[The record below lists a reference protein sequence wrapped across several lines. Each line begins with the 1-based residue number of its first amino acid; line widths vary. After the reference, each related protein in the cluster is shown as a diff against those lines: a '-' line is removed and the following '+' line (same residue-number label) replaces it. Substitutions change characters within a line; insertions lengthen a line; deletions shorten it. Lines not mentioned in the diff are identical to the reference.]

1 MTTDGQHI
9 RKGIIIILPGK
20 KNKKNKI
27 FFERILYPLTKSS
40 VISL

>member
-20 KNKKNKI
+20 KTRKTK
-27 FFERILYPLTKSS
+27 FFLKEFCTL
-40 VISL
+40 

>member
-9 RKGIIIILPGK
+9 RKGIIFFLK
-20 KNKKNKI
+20 KNKKKQN
-27 FFERILYPLTKSS
+27 FFERILYPLSKSS

>member
-9 RKGIIIILPGK
+9 RKGIIFFLK
-20 KNKKNKI
+20 KKTRKTK
-27 FFERILYPLTKSS
+27 FFLERILYPLTKSS

>member
-9 RKGIIIILPGK
+9 RKGIIFFLEK
-20 KNKKNKI
+20 KTRKTNF
-27 FFERILYPLTKSS
+27 FFERIMYPLSKSS

>member
-9 RKGIIIILPGK
+9 RKGIIFFLEK
-20 KNKKNKI
+20 KQEKQN

>member
-9 RKGIIIILPGK
+9 RKGIIFFLKK

-27 FFERILYPLTKSS
+27 FLKEFCTLLVK
-40 VISL
+40 VV

>member
-9 RKGIIIILPGK
+9 RKGIIFFLK

-27 FFERILYPLTKSS
+27 FLKEFCTL
-40 VISL
+40 

>member
-9 RKGIIIILPGK
+9 RKGIIFFLK
-20 KNKKNKI
+20 KKTRKKKI
-27 FFERILYPLTKSS
+27 FFERILYPLSKSS